1 MVFTFA
7 VIKTITMANQD
18 LTISFV
24 VDKTA
29 KEVFAAVSNPR
40 GWWGAGSEGGT
51 EKLNDE
57 FTYRHKEFHFTRH
70 KLIEVVPYRKM
81 EWLTTESLLSF
92 IEDKEEWTG
101 SKVVF
106 EITDNNGRTELR
118 FIHEGLQPDNECY
131 DACSKGWSYYIGSLK
146 DLITKG
152 EGKPDPAAFA
162 QEVVAGKQ

>member
-1 MVFTFA
+1 MGFTFA

-18 LTISFV
+18 LTISFI
-24 VDKTA
+24 VDKTP

-40 GWWGAGSEGGT
+40 GWWGAGIEGGT
-51 EKLNDE
+51 EMLNDE
-57 FTYRHKEFHFTRH
+57 FTYRHKEFHYTRH
-70 KLIEVVPYRKM
+70 KLIEVVPNRKM
-81 EWLTTESLLSF
+81 VWLTTESLLSF

-101 SKVVF
+101 SKLVF

-118 FIHEGLQPDNECY
+118 FTHEGLQPDNECY